1 MKKENVILANLS
13 CTSDLCTMVEFD
25 ARPRTAIM
33 DELESGWVESQ
44 AQVPKCDNKC
54 NSCGRESVTFG

>member
-1 MKKENVILANLS
+1 MILANLS

-25 ARPRTAIM
+25 AQPLRDMM
-33 DELESGWVESQ
+33 DDLESGWVESQ

-54 NSCGRESVTFG
+54 SQCG